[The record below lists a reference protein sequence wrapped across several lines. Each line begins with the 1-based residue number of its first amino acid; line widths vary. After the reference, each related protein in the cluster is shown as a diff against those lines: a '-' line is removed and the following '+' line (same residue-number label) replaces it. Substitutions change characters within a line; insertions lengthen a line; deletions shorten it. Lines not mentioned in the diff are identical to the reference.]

1 MTRRFFSPVAK
12 RFTLARVVKEAEFGA
27 LAPQPSGLYRT
38 IGYLSRPVMD
48 VLFRPKAVG
57 VDNVPREGG
66 FVLAANHLSNFD
78 PWAVGLPIFP
88 WRFLRFMG
96 KSELFWWPLGPL
108 ISSGGAFKVH
118 RGQADTAAIDTAVD
132 LAREGH
138 AVMMFPEGTRRKKGM
153 VKKFQPRAHTGAARI
168 ALAAGVPL
176 VPAAIK
182 GTDNLLRLGP
192 LRVAY
197 GEPVPLDDLRGQ
209 DPREAAQ
216 EATDRLMAEIE
227 RLERTL

>member
-1 MTRRFFSPVAK
+1 MK
-12 RFTLARVVKEAEFGA
+12 L
-27 LAPQPSGLYRT
+27 LL
-38 IGYLSRPVMD
+38 
-48 VLFRPKAVG
+48 RPKAVG

-78 PWAVGLPIFP
+78 PWAVGLPLFP

-96 KSELFWWPLGPL
+96 KSELFWWPLGP
-108 ISSGGAFKVH
+108 IITAGGAFKVR
-118 RGQADTAAIDTAVD
+118 RGQKDTAAIDTAVE

-138 AVMMFPEGTRRKKGM
+138 AVMMFPEGTRRRKGM

-168 ALAAGVPL
+168 ALAADVPL
-176 VPAAIK
+176 IPAAIK

-197 GEPVPLDDLRGQ
+197 GEPVRLDDLRGQ
-209 DPREAAQ
+209 DPREASQ

-227 RLERTL
+227 RLEATL